1 MTLPR
6 ALTALMP
13 IGLLVGCGAAAA
25 PQRAPV
31 RITIAS
37 PSDGMRLPQATVM
50 LSGTVS
56 PSVAAVLVAGRRVG
70 VVGGAFNAQ
79 VALAPGANV
88 VDVLAG
94 SARAPAA
101 MTAVRVYRQVT
112 VAVPDVLGA
121 SPSDAAAQLSAR
133 GLRPQ
138 TKSSGSG
145 FDFLIPL
152 SVQVCATDPA
162 PETQVAP
169 GATVQLLTGKVC

>member
-1 MTLPR
+1 
-6 ALTALMP
+6 
-13 IGLLVGCGAAAA
+13 
-25 PQRAPV
+25 
-31 RITIAS
+31 
-37 PSDGMRLPQATVM
+37 
-50 LSGTVS
+50 
-56 PSVAAVLVAGRRVG
+56 
-70 VVGGAFNAQ
+70 
-79 VALAPGANV
+79 
-88 VDVLAG
+88 
-94 SARAPAA
+94 

-121 SPSDAAAQLSAR
+121 SPSDAAAQLTSR